1 MGIHVRQVLDG
12 RRATAEELHGSHRG
26 KNEGQREEEV
36 SHSGG
41 RKGTGG
47 RMGGVRGH
55 RVTGILCLNCTPPI
69 IPERYNLGVEFAY
82 KTSNLITCR
91 PFFHKLTGA
100 HRSGAL
106 APNPTRATAPHAPAA
121 AHPCA
126 LRGYQGSPS
135 SESPS
140 SPRPKTSSRTGRSD
154 TTPHTYPSTDTCRR
168 AHVSSELRAARAQ
181 APAGGMARR
190 GRPRGSSRGRRRALT
205 MMGSRG
211 GGGGLSRCWRSI
223 WARARRL
230 SARGGRGARG
240 EDARRVRRT
249 RLARETARE
258 TAGARGGGAGGGG
271 DLDVFVADVGE
282 QLWRELARGR
292 RGLGLRGR
300 PAGLSAAKCTPAT
313 NHQAPEPPPS
323 VVPRRGGRGA
333 RGPSGAQGGGE
344 AGARPHGQLQGCPPI
359 RSLVAAWCCAAA
371 STGSGAPPP
380 ARPEAPPRRPRP
392 APRPRLP
399 PRCRPPAARPTRAAL
414 PAPPRR
420 PAVDRRRARDRLR
433 RPHARAEPRR
443 RSPRPRPAPRCG
455 CGAAARER
463 AIPPPPHL
471 EVRDATCPLSTRGG
485 TRLLRLVRGREGG
498 GGCDPARPPR
508 ARCPRRRARRPAAPP
523 PRGARSMRP
532 RVAGASGCSRRRGA
546 GAPGL

>member
-333 RGPSGAQGGGE
+333 RGPSGAQGGGR
-344 AGARPHGQLQGCPPI
+344 GRGPTARAAARVPSHSLFG
-359 RSLVAAWCCAAA
+359 RSLVLRRCQYWLRCAPPCSAGGPA
-371 STGSGAPPP
+371 PAPPPGAPP
-380 ARPEAPPRRPRP
+380 ASP
-392 APRPRLP
+392 APLS
-399 PRCRPPAARPTRAAL
+399 PAGG
-414 PAPPRR
+414 APDP
-420 PAVDRRRARDRLR
+420 
-433 RPHARAEPRR
+433 
-443 RSPRPRPAPRCG
+443 G
-455 CGAAARER
+455 GA
-463 AIPPPPHL
+463 
-471 EVRDATCPLSTRGG
+471 S
-485 TRLLRLVRGREGG
+485 
-498 GGCDPARPPR
+498 
-508 ARCPRRRARRPAAPP
+508 RPAASS
-523 PRGARSMRP
+523 GSRSE
-532 RVAGASGCSRRRGA
+532 AG
-546 GAPGL
+546 P